1 MSRAMTTTRPC
12 AKLLA
17 LLVAAGI
24 GGLGAAALAADEPGG
39 RDHPL
44 IGRYQGST
52 IVFYKAAEF
61 DEAALLKA
69 PHDYGA
75 LLDRDA
81 TKDRSGPEW
90 LRTEGRVT
98 KIRYEIPTGRSSLEV
113 MRNYE
118 SALKA
123 KGFEVVFACVDQAC
137 FRGKLKDPYLLGEQL
152 DPDNGVST
160 LYFDRARYMLAKLS
174 RPQGAVYAA
183 VLTGDSQE
191 RVTTFVSV
199 VEEKAMEG
207 DKIATIDSGQIE
219 KALGADGRVSIYG
232 ILFDYDKDVVRPESK
247 PALIEI
253 AKALSA
259 NPTLRV
265 EIVGHTDNRG
275 AADYNLDLSRRR
287 AANVAA
293 ALTRE
298 HGVAAGRLTSSG
310 AGLGAPVASNDTEEG
325 RARNRRVELIAR

>member
-1 MSRAMTTTRPC
+1 MPHVSTSR
-12 AKLLA
+12 LLGC
-17 LLVAAGI
+17 LIAGVT
-24 GGLGAAALAADEPGG
+24 GGLTAAALAEDEPGS
-39 RDHPL
+39 RDHAL
-44 IGRYQGST
+44 IGRYQGSS
-52 IVFYKAAEF
+52 IVFYKTAEF
-61 DEAALLKA
+61 DQAALLKA
-69 PHDYGA
+69 PHDYSA

-90 LRTEGRVT
+90 FRTEGRIT

-118 SALKA
+118 GALKQ

-137 FRGKLKDPYLLGEQL
+137 FKGNLKDPYLLGEQL

-160 LYFDRARYMLAKLS
+160 LYFDRVRYMLSKLS
-174 RPQGAVYAA
+174 RPQGAIYAA
-183 VLTGDSQE
+183 ILTGDSQE
-191 RVTTFVSV
+191 RVTAFVSV

-207 DKIATIDSGQIE
+207 EKIATIDSGQIE

-232 ILFDYDKDVVRPESK
+232 ILFDYDKDLVRPESK

-275 AADYNLDLSRRR
+275 TAEYNRDLSERR

-298 HGVAAGRLTSSG
+298 HGIAAGRLSASG
-310 AGLGAPVASNDTEEG
+310 AGLSAPIASNDTEEG
-325 RARNRRVELIAR
+325 RARNRRVELIAK